1 MSVVNYASK
10 YASKVDE
17 RFHKESQAMLALN
30 SDYKFT
36 GVKTVNV
43 YSIPVVGMNNYQRSG
58 TGRYG
63 TPKDLSTNVQEL
75 TIMMDRSFTFIID
88 KGDKLQAQMVLEAG
102 KALNRQLREVVIPE
116 FDSYVFKTLAAA
128 ATKRGGYS
136 TVAITK
142 TNAYEQFLKGMEYLG
157 NRNVPDVGRVCYCT
171 YGFYNLIK
179 QDSAFVKYGD
189 ASQEMLKRGELG
201 EVDGCKIVR
210 VASSRLPAGAAFLIT
225 HKMAAC
231 GPKQLNEYKIH
242 DNPPGISGW
251 LVEGRQIYDCFVLN
265 NKADAIYYHGSQPVL
280 KYLIADT
287 AATNVGKTTIQVLS
301 EKEGSKR
308 YYVTAAEASALTAV
322 TYGTAITASAWT
334 ELTASE
340 VEITPASGHT
350 VVRVVEV
357 DGENKPIAVGDA
369 LLNIG

>member
-1 MSVVNYASK
+1 MAVINYASK

-58 TGRYG
+58 SNRYG

-75 TIMMDRSFTFIID
+75 TIKMDRSFTFIID
-88 KGDKLQAQMVLEAG
+88 KGDKIQSQMVLEAG
-102 KALNRQLREVVIPE
+102 KALNRQMREVVIPE
-116 FDSYVFKTLAAA
+116 FDTYVFKTLAAA
-128 ATKRGGYS
+128 ATKKGGYNTAEL
-136 TVAITK
+136 TVE
-142 TNAYEQFLKGMEYLG
+142 NAYGEFLRGMEYLG
-157 NRNVPDVGRVCYCT
+157 NRNVPDVGRVCFCS

-179 QDSAFVKYGD
+179 QNPSFVKYGD
-189 ASQEMLKRGELG
+189 ASQEMLRRGELG
-201 EVDGCKIVR
+201 EVDGCKLVR
-210 VASSRLPAGAAFLIT
+210 VASSRLPAGAAFIIT

-242 DNPPGISGW
+242 DNPPGVSGW

-265 NKADAIYYHGSQPVL
+265 EKADAIYYHGSQPVL
-280 KYLIADT
+280 KYLIAGT
-287 AATNVGKTTIQVLS
+287 AATEAGKSTIQVLS
-301 EKEGSKR
+301 EKEGSAR
-308 YYVTAAEASALTAV
+308 YYVTAAEASTLTTV
-322 TYGTAITASAWT
+322 TYGAAIDTDAWT
-334 ELTASE
+334 ELTANE
-340 VEITPASGHT
+340 VEITPTAGHA

-357 DGENKPIAVGDA
+357 DGEGKPIAVGDA
-369 LLNIG
+369 C